1 MNPRQDPKRSAL
13 EGSSEEVEKIRA
25 ARNNQPEKQ
34 EKPKEKI
41 TPVGVYLDENMREAI
56 NRIVKKQGVKRHAL
70 LQYAIL
76 YFLKE
81 YDKDPSILEFEQRI
95 KKP

>member
-1 MNPRQDPKRSAL
+1 MTPRQNASSTARGL
-13 EGSSEEVEKIRA
+13 EGSSEDLEQGRA
-25 ARNNQPEKQ
+25 VKKQ
-34 EKPKEKI
+34 PKEKI
-41 TPVGVYLDENMREAI
+41 TPVGVYLDKDMREAI

-76 YFLKE
+76 YFLNE
-81 YDKDPSILEFEQRI
+81 YEKDPGILEFEKRI

>member
-1 MNPRQDPKRSAL
+1 MTPRQNASSTARGL
-13 EGSSEEVEKIRA
+13 EGSSEDLEQ
-25 ARNNQPEKQ
+25 ARTVKRQPEV
-34 EKPKEKI
+34 KPKEKI
-41 TPVGVYLDENMREAI
+41 TPVGVYLDKDMREAI

-76 YFLKE
+76 YFLNE
-81 YDKDPSILEFEQRI
+81 YEKDPGILEFEKRI